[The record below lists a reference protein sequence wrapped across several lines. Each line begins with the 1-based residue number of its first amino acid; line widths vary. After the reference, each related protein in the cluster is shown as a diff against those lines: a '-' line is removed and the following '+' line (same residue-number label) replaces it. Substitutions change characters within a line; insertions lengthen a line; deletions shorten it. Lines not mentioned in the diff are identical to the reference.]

1 MNANFGNMEEC
12 HTHAGTHTHSLT
24 HTHTHPHTQREN
36 TYTQSN
42 KKNEQKHENPKR
54 KQQKKKIK
62 SWHLKYMTATVV
74 VMLEPIQTEQTIYHI
89 YISD

>member
-12 HTHAGTHTHSLT
+12 HTHAGTHTHS
-24 HTHTHPHTQREN
+24 HTHTPIHTHKERTRTHKAIKKMNKNMKTPNEN
-36 TYTQSN
+36 N
-42 KKNEQKHENPKR
+42 
-54 KQQKKKIK
+54 KKKIK

>member
-54 KQQKKKIK
+54 KQQKKNKVMALKIYD
-62 SWHLKYMTATVV
+62 SYRCCNVRTNTNRAD
-74 VMLEPIQTEQTIYHI
+74 
-89 YISD
+89 YISYLYI